1 MGKLVGWSDRHQ
13 YALADASPAPPEFRA
28 NNSNRRRIA
37 IFSTVFLVGCALSVA
52 YAILRPAEYRAAA
65 RVEIV
70 PGSLRSPPE
79 GANPGPRDALAEN
92 GRKSFLTEVQVLIS
106 RPVLDKAVAR
116 LGNSDDIAKDLG
128 PDPVQGLGRM
138 LSTERVEGTQVV
150 RVQAQGINR
159 ELLPRLVNT
168 LTDVYREHLAAAYKR
183 AVGSGN
189 TQLRDE
195 IHLLDQQVAAKRQ
208 EVEAFRARYDIVSAE
223 RDENQLLSTAKGLGE
238 SLNDANSDVAAAE
251 GQLRAVRNAI
261 AAGEVLG
268 GPKNNPT
275 LADIEK
281 RGSQLREQLHELE
294 LRFTP
299 QYLDL
304 DPAAKALRG
313 RLANLEQQMGSERAA
328 GQRAA
333 LAAAQQQLTSARE
346 AAERLQQ
353 QLNGNK
359 QAAQAFA
366 ARLNEYKAMQED
378 LAHLEQL
385 HRGAIERLA
394 QLEASEA
401 ENAPQV
407 QILEAATVPQEPLYP
422 AYLPAGIGAAA
433 SLVLGIF
440 AVRFIEFFARPNPAP
455 EQGFLQ
461 PLWPL
466 PLTRDAMIAQ
476 RPLLTAEPMQLP
488 APDAPLRQ
496 LTDVEIAA
504 LLQAANDE
512 GRLLMVALFTG
523 LTIEEIIGLR
533 WDDLDLDAG
542 TIKVPGKSARLIHL
556 REPLRRLIN
565 ARRAAQQPT
574 PGPASSADEAAD
586 LVMCAAYDAG
596 LSDAH
601 EVTPAILRHTYVAFL
616 LQQGARFADIGRIV
630 GRLPQ
635 EELAAYMRFAPA
647 QARVPLEQVDLIP
660 PALRAMA
667 GPQG

>member
-1 MGKLVGWSDRHQ
+1 MGKLVGWPDRHP
-13 YALADASPAPPEFRA
+13 YALGDASPAPPEFRA
-28 NNSNRRRIA
+28 NSSNRRRIV
-37 IFSTVFLVGCALSVA
+37 IFSAVFLVGCALSLA
-52 YAILRPAEYRAAA
+52 YAIFKPAEYRAAA
-65 RVEIV
+65 RLEIV
-70 PGSLRSPPE
+70 PGSLGSPSE
-79 GANPGPRDALAEN
+79 GANAGPGNALAEN

-106 RPVLDKAVAR
+106 RPVLEKAVAR
-116 LGNSDDIAKDLG
+116 LGESEDVSKDLG
-128 PDPVQGLGRM
+128 PEPVQGLGRM
-138 LSTERVEGTQVV
+138 LSTERVEGTQIV
-150 RVQAQGINR
+150 RVQAQGTNR

-168 LTDVYREHLAAAYKR
+168 LIEVYREHVASAYKKS
-183 AVGSGN
+183 VGSGN

-195 IHLLDQQVAAKRQ
+195 THILDQQVAAKRQ

-251 GQLRAVRNAI
+251 GHLRAARNAI

-268 GPKNNPT
+268 GAKSNPT
-275 LADIEK
+275 LANIEK
-281 RGSQLREQLHELE
+281 RASELREQLHELE
-294 LRFTP
+294 TRFTP

-313 RLANLEQQMGSERAA
+313 RLTNLEQQMGSERAA

-333 LAAAQQQLTSARE
+333 LAEAQQQLTSARE

-385 HRGAIERLA
+385 HRGALERLA
-394 QLEASEA
+394 QLEAGEV
-401 ENAPQV
+401 ENAPRV
-407 QILEAATVPQEPLYP
+407 QILEAATVPQEALYP
-422 AYLPAGIGAAA
+422 PYLLAGIGAAA

-440 AVRFIEFFARPNPAP
+440 AVRFIEFFARPDPAP
-455 EQGFLQ
+455 ERAFLQ
-461 PLWPL
+461 PFWPL
-466 PLTRDAMIAQ
+466 PLTRDALTAQ

-496 LTDVEIAA
+496 LTDAEIAA

-512 GRLLMVALFTG
+512 GRLLMVALFSG
-523 LTIEEIIGLR
+523 LTVDEIIGLD
-533 WDDLDLDAG
+533 WDDVDLDAG
-542 TIKVPGKSARLIHL
+542 TIKVPGRSARLLHL
-556 REPLRRLIN
+556 GEPLRGQMS

-601 EVTPAILRHTYVAFL
+601 EVTPAILRHTYMAFL

-635 EELAAYMRFAPA
+635 EELSAYMRLAPA
-647 QARVPLEQVDLIP
+647 QTRVPLEQVDLIL

-667 GPQG
+667 APQG

>member
-1 MGKLVGWSDRHQ
+1 
-13 YALADASPAPPEFRA
+13 LAS
-28 NNSNRRRIA
+28 
-37 IFSTVFLVGCALSVA
+37 
-52 YAILRPAEYRAAA
+52 
-65 RVEIV
+65 
-70 PGSLRSPPE
+70 
-79 GANPGPRDALAEN
+79 
-92 GRKSFLTEVQVLIS
+92 
-106 RPVLDKAVAR
+106 
-116 LGNSDDIAKDLG
+116 
-128 PDPVQGLGRM
+128 
-138 LSTERVEGTQVV
+138 
-150 RVQAQGINR
+150 
-159 ELLPRLVNT
+159 
-168 LTDVYREHLAAAYKR
+168 AYKTS
-183 AVGSGN
+183 VGSGN

-195 IHLLDQQVAAKRQ
+195 IRLLDQQVAAKRQ

-223 RDENQLLSTAKGLGE
+223 RDENQLLSTVKGLGE
-238 SLNDANSDVAAAE
+238 SLNDANADVAAAE
-251 GQLRAVRNAI
+251 GHLRAVRNAI

-328 GQRAA
+328 GQRTA
-333 LAAAQQQLTSARE
+333 LAEAQQKLTSARE

-394 QLEASEA
+394 QLEAGEA
-401 ENAPQV
+401 ENAPRV
-407 QILEAATVPQEPLYP
+407 EVLEAATVPQEALYP
-422 AYLPAGIGAAA
+422 PYLLAGIGAAA

-440 AVRFIEFFARPNPAP
+440 AVQFIEFFARRDPVP
-455 EQGFLQ
+455 EQPFFH
-461 PLWPL
+461 PFWPQ
-466 PLTRDAMIAQ
+466 PLTRDALTAQ
-476 RPLLTAEPMQLP
+476 RPLLTAEPVRLP

-496 LTDVEIAA
+496 LADIEIAA

-512 GRLLMVALFTG
+512 GRLLTMALLTG
-523 LTIEEIIGLR
+523 LTVEELIGLR
-533 WDDLDLDAG
+533 WDDLDLDPG
-542 TIKVPGKSARLIHL
+542 TIKVPGRSPRILHL
-556 REPLRRLIN
+556 REPLRGLIN
-565 ARRAAQQPT
+565 ARQAAQQPT
-574 PGPASSADEAAD
+574 PTPASSADEAAD
-586 LVMCAAYDAG
+586 LVMGAAFDAG
-596 LSDAH
+596 LADAH
-601 EVTPAILRHTYVAFL
+601 EVTPGILRHTYVAFL

-635 EELAAYMRFAPA
+635 EELSAYMRLAPA
-647 QARVPLEQVDLIP
+647 QARVPLEQVDPIL

-667 GPQG
+667 NQQG

>member
-1 MGKLVGWSDRHQ
+1 
-13 YALADASPAPPEFRA
+13 
-28 NNSNRRRIA
+28 
-37 IFSTVFLVGCALSVA
+37 
-52 YAILRPAEYRAAA
+52 
-65 RVEIV
+65 
-70 PGSLRSPPE
+70 
-79 GANPGPRDALAEN
+79 
-92 GRKSFLTEVQVLIS
+92 
-106 RPVLDKAVAR
+106 
-116 LGNSDDIAKDLG
+116 
-128 PDPVQGLGRM
+128 
-138 LSTERVEGTQVV
+138 
-150 RVQAQGINR
+150 
-159 ELLPRLVNT
+159 
-168 LTDVYREHLAAAYKR
+168 
-183 AVGSGN
+183 
-189 TQLRDE
+189 
-195 IHLLDQQVAAKRQ
+195 
-208 EVEAFRARYDIVSAE
+208 
-223 RDENQLLSTAKGLGE
+223 
-238 SLNDANSDVAAAE
+238 
-251 GQLRAVRNAI
+251 VRNAI

-299 QYLDL
+299 QYMDL

-333 LAAAQQQLTSARE
+333 LAEAQQQLTSARE

-385 HRGAIERLA
+385 RRGAIERLA

-401 ENAPQV
+401 ENAPRV
-407 QILEAATVPQEPLYP
+407 EVLEAATVPQEPLYP
-422 AYLPAGIGAAA
+422 PYLLAGIGAAA

-440 AVRFIEFFARPNPAP
+440 AVRFIEFFARPHPAP
-455 EQGFLQ
+455 EQAFLQ
-461 PLWPL
+461 PFWPL

-476 RPLLTAEPMQLP
+476 RPLLTAEPMQLA

-512 GRLLMVALFTG
+512 GRLLIVALFTG
-523 LTIEEIIGLR
+523 LTVEEMIGLS

-542 TIKVPGKSARLIHL
+542 MIKVPGRSPRILHL
-556 REPLRRLIN
+556 RQPLRALIS

-574 PGPASSADEAAD
+574 PSPASSADEVAD
-586 LVMCAAYDAG
+586 LLMCAAYDAG
-596 LSDAH
+596 LADAH
-601 EVTPAILRHTYVAFL
+601 EATPAILRHTYVAFL

-635 EELAAYMRFAPA
+635 EDLAAYMRFAPA
-647 QARVPLEQVDLIP
+647 QARVPLEQVDLIL

-667 GPQG
+667 GPQS

>member
-1 MGKLVGWSDRHQ
+1 
-13 YALADASPAPPEFRA
+13 
-28 NNSNRRRIA
+28 
-37 IFSTVFLVGCALSVA
+37 
-52 YAILRPAEYRAAA
+52 
-65 RVEIV
+65 
-70 PGSLRSPPE
+70 
-79 GANPGPRDALAEN
+79 
-92 GRKSFLTEVQVLIS
+92 
-106 RPVLDKAVAR
+106 
-116 LGNSDDIAKDLG
+116 
-128 PDPVQGLGRM
+128 M
-138 LSTERVEGTQVV
+138 LSTERVEGTQIV
-150 RVQAQGINR
+150 RVQAQGTDR

-168 LTDVYREHLAAAYKR
+168 LIDVYREHVASTYKKS
-183 AVGSGN
+183 VGSGN

-195 IHLLDQQVAAKRQ
+195 THILDQQVAAKRQ

-251 GQLRAVRNAI
+251 GHLRAARNAI

-268 GPKNNPT
+268 GAKSNPT
-275 LADIEK
+275 LANIEK
-281 RGSQLREQLHELE
+281 RASELREQLHELE
-294 LRFTP
+294 TRFTP

-313 RLANLEQQMGSERAA
+313 RLTNLEQQMGSERAA

-333 LAAAQQQLTSARE
+333 LAEAQQQLTSARE

-385 HRGAIERLA
+385 HRGALERLA
-394 QLEASEA
+394 QLEAGEV
-401 ENAPQV
+401 ENAPRV
-407 QILEAATVPQEPLYP
+407 QILEAATVPQEALYP
-422 AYLPAGIGAAA
+422 PYLLAGIGAAA

-440 AVRFIEFFARPNPAP
+440 AVRFIEFFARPDPAP
-455 EQGFLQ
+455 ERAFLQ
-461 PLWPL
+461 PFWPL
-466 PLTRDAMIAQ
+466 PLTRDALTAQ

-496 LTDVEIAA
+496 LTDAEIAA

-512 GRLLMVALFTG
+512 GRLLMVALFSG
-523 LTIEEIIGLR
+523 LTVDEIIGLD
-533 WDDLDLDAG
+533 WDDVDLDAG
-542 TIKVPGKSARLIHL
+542 TIKVPGRSARLLHL
-556 REPLRRLIN
+556 GEPLRGQMS

-601 EVTPAILRHTYVAFL
+601 EVTPAILRHTYMAFL

-635 EELAAYMRFAPA
+635 EELSAYMRLAPA
-647 QARVPLEQVDLIP
+647 QMRVPLEQVDLIP

-667 GPQG
+667 GPQS

>member
-1 MGKLVGWSDRHQ
+1 LEI
-13 YALADASPAPPEFRA
+13 ASPA
-28 NNSNRRRIA
+28 N
-37 IFSTVFLVGCALSVA
+37 
-52 YAILRPAEYRAAA
+52 
-65 RVEIV
+65 
-70 PGSLRSPPE
+70 
-79 GANPGPRDALAEN
+79 ALAEN
-92 GRKSFLTEVQVLIS
+92 GRKSFLTEVQMLTS
-106 RPVLDKAVAR
+106 RPVLEKTVAR
-116 LGNSDDIAKDLG
+116 LGNPDEVSKDLG
-128 PDPVQGLGRM
+128 IDPVQGLGRM

-150 RVQAQGINR
+150 RVQAQGTDR
-159 ELLPRLVNT
+159 DLLPRLVNT
-168 LTDVYREHLAAAYKR
+168 LTDVYREHLASAYKTS
-183 AVGSGN
+183 VGSGN
-189 TQLRDE
+189 AQLHDE
-195 IHLLDQQVAAKRQ
+195 LRLLEQQVAAKRQ

-251 GQLRAVRNAI
+251 GHLRAVRNAI

-275 LADIEK
+275 LGNIEK
-281 RGSQLREQLHELE
+281 RASELREQLHELE
-294 LRFTP
+294 TRFTP

-304 DPAAKALRG
+304 DPAAKALRA
-313 RLANLEQQMGSERAA
+313 RLTNLEQQMGSERTA

-333 LAAAQQQLTSARE
+333 LAEAQQQLTSARE

-359 QAAQAFA
+359 QAAQTFA

-378 LAHLEQL
+378 LAHIEQL

-401 ENAPQV
+401 ENAPRIEV
-407 QILEAATVPQEPLYP
+407 LEAATLPQEPLYP
-422 AYLPAGIGAAA
+422 PYLLAGIGAAA

-440 AVRFIEFFARPNPAP
+440 AVRFFEFFSRPDPAP
-455 EQGFLQ
+455 EPPFLQ
-461 PLWPL
+461 PFWPR
-466 PLTRDAMIAQ
+466 PLTREALTAQ

-496 LTDVEIAA
+496 LTDTEIAG
-504 LLQAANDE
+504 LLQAANDD
-512 GRLLMVALFTG
+512 GRLLMVVLLTG
-523 LTIEEIIGLR
+523 LTVEEIIGLR
-533 WDDLDLDAG
+533 WDDLDLDAD
-542 TIKVPGKSARLIHL
+542 TLKVPGRSARILDL
-556 REPLRRLIN
+556 REPLRGLIR
-565 ARRAAQQPT
+565 ARQAAQQPT
-574 PGPASSADEAAD
+574 PSPASSADEAAN

-596 LSDAH
+596 LSEAH
-601 EVTPAILRHTYVAFL
+601 EVTPAILRHSYVAFL

-635 EELAAYMRFAPA
+635 EELSAYMRLAPT

>member
-1 MGKLVGWSDRHQ
+1 MGKLVGWSARHQ

-37 IFSTVFLVGCALSVA
+37 VFSTVFLMGCALSAA
-52 YAILRPAEYRAAA
+52 YAIFRPAEYRAAA
-65 RVEIV
+65 RLEIA
-70 PGSLRSPPE
+70 SP
-79 GANPGPRDALAEN
+79 ANALAEN
-92 GRKSFLTEVQVLIS
+92 GRKSFLTEVQVLTS
-106 RPVLDKAVAR
+106 RPVLEKAVAR
-116 LGNSDDIAKDLG
+116 LGNSDEVSKDLG

-150 RVQAQGINR
+150 RVQAQGTDR

-168 LTDVYREHLAAAYKR
+168 LTDVYREHLASAYKTS
-183 AVGSGN
+183 VGSGN

-195 IHLLDQQVAAKRQ
+195 IRLLDQQVAAKRQ

-223 RDENQLLSTAKGLGE
+223 RDENQLLSTVKGLGE
-238 SLNDANSDVAAAE
+238 SLNDANADVAAAE
-251 GQLRAVRNAI
+251 GHLRAVRNAI

-313 RLANLEQQMGSERAA
+313 RLTDLEQQMGSERAA
-328 GQRAA
+328 GQRTA
-333 LAAAQQQLTSARE
+333 LAEAQQKLTSARE

-394 QLEASEA
+394 QLEAGEA
-401 ENAPQV
+401 ENTPRV
-407 QILEAATVPQEPLYP
+407 EVLEAATVPQEALYP
-422 AYLPAGIGAAA
+422 PYLLAGIGAAA

-440 AVRFIEFFARPNPAP
+440 AVQFIEFFARRDPVP
-455 EQGFLQ
+455 EQPFFH
-461 PLWPL
+461 PFWPQ
-466 PLTRDAMIAQ
+466 PLTRDALTAQ
-476 RPLLTAEPMQLP
+476 RPLLTAEPMRLP

-496 LTDVEIAA
+496 LADMEMAA

-512 GRLLMVALFTG
+512 GRLLMMALLTG
-523 LTIEEIIGLR
+523 LTVEELIGLR

-542 TIKVPGKSARLIHL
+542 TIKVPGRSPRILHL
-556 REPLRRLIN
+556 REPLRGLIN
-565 ARRAAQQPT
+565 ARQAAQQPT
-574 PGPASSADEAAD
+574 PTPASSADEAAD
-586 LVMCAAYDAG
+586 FVMCAAYDAG
-596 LSDAH
+596 LADAH

-635 EELAAYMRFAPA
+635 EELSAYMRLAPA

-667 GPQG
+667 DPQG

>member
-1 MGKLVGWSDRHQ
+1 M
-13 YALADASPAPPEFRA
+13 APPEFRA
-28 NNSNRRRIA
+28 NNSNRRRIV
-37 IFSTVFLVGCALSVA
+37 IFSTVFLVGCALSSA
-52 YAILRPAEYRAAA
+52 YAIFRPAEYRAAA
-65 RVEIV
+65 RLEIV
-70 PGSLRSPPE
+70 PASLRSPSE
-79 GANPGPRDALAEN
+79 GAHAGPSNAFAEN
-92 GRKSFLTEVQVLIS
+92 DRKSFLTEVQVLVS
-106 RPVLDKAVAR
+106 RPLLEKVVAR
-116 LGNSDDIAKDLG
+116 LGNSDDVSKDLG
-128 PDPVQGLGRM
+128 TDPVQGLGRM
-138 LSTERVEGTQVV
+138 LNTERVEGTQVV
-150 RVQAQGINR
+150 RVQAQGTDR

-168 LTDVYREHLAAAYKR
+168 LTDVYREHLASAYKQS
-183 AVGSGN
+183 VGSGN

-195 IHLLDQQVAAKRQ
+195 IHVLDQQVAAKRQ

-223 RDENQLLSTAKGLGE
+223 RDENQLLSTVKGLGE

-251 GQLRAVRNAI
+251 GHLRAVRNAI

-268 GPKNNPT
+268 GAKSNPT

-333 LAAAQQQLTSARE
+333 LAEAQQQLTGARE

-359 QAAQAFA
+359 QAAQAFST
-366 ARLNEYKAMQED
+366 RLNEYKAMQED
-378 LAHLEQL
+378 LAHLEEL

-394 QLEASEA
+394 QLEAGEA
-401 ENAPQV
+401 ENAPRMEL
-407 QILEAATVPQEPLYP
+407 LESATVPQEPLYP
-422 AYLPAGIGAAA
+422 PYLPAGIGAAA

-440 AVRFIEFFARPNPAP
+440 AVRFIEFFARPDPAA
-455 EQGFLQ
+455 ERAFLQ
-461 PLWPL
+461 PFWPR
-466 PLTRDAMIAQ
+466 PPAREMLTAQ
-476 RPLLTAEPMQLP
+476 RPLLTAEPMQLA

-496 LTDVEIAA
+496 LTDMEVAA

-512 GRLLMVALFTG
+512 GRPLIAALFTG
-523 LTIEEIIGLR
+523 LTVEEIIGLR

-542 TIKVPGKSARLIHL
+542 KINVLGRSARILPL
-556 REPLRRLIN
+556 REPLRGLIG
-565 ARRAAQQPT
+565 ARRAAQQPAAIL
-574 PGPASSADEAAD
+574 ASSTDEVAH
-586 LVMCAAYDAG
+586 LVMCAACDAG
-596 LSDAH
+596 LADAH

-635 EELAAYMRFAPA
+635 EELTAYMRLASA
-647 QARVPLEQVDLIP
+647 RARVPLDQVDPIP

-667 GPQG
+667 VPEG

>member
-1 MGKLVGWSDRHQ
+1 MGKLVGWPDRHP
-13 YALADASPAPPEFRA
+13 YALGDVSPAPPKFRA
-28 NNSNRRRIA
+28 NNSNRRRIV
-37 IFSTVFLVGCALSVA
+37 IFSAVFLVGCALSLA
-52 YAILRPAEYRAAA
+52 YAIFRPAEYRAAA
-65 RVEIV
+65 RLEIV
-70 PGSLRSPPE
+70 PGSLGSPSE
-79 GANPGPRDALAEN
+79 GASAGPRTALAEN

-106 RPVLDKAVAR
+106 RPVLEKAAAR
-116 LGNSDDIAKDLG
+116 LGDSEDVSKDLG

-138 LSTERVEGTQVV
+138 LSTERVEGTQIV
-150 RVQAQGINR
+150 RVQAQGTDR

-168 LTDVYREHLAAAYKR
+168 LIDVYREHVASTYKKS
-183 AVGSGN
+183 VGSGN

-195 IHLLDQQVAAKRQ
+195 THILDRQVAAKRQ
-208 EVEAFRARYDIVSAE
+208 DVEAFRARYDIVSAE
-223 RDENQLLSTAKGLGE
+223 RDENQLLSTVKGLGE

-251 GQLRAVRNAI
+251 GHLRAVRNAI

-275 LADIEK
+275 LANIEK
-281 RGSQLREQLHELE
+281 RASELREQLHELE
-294 LRFTP
+294 TRFTP

-313 RLANLEQQMGSERAA
+313 RLTNLEQQMGSERAA

-333 LAAAQQQLTSARE
+333 LAEAQQQLTSARE

-385 HRGAIERLA
+385 HRGALERLA
-394 QLEASEA
+394 QLEAGEA
-401 ENAPQV
+401 ENAPRV
-407 QILEAATVPQEPLYP
+407 QILEAATVPQEALYP
-422 AYLPAGIGAAA
+422 PYLLAGIGAAA

-440 AVRFIEFFARPNPAP
+440 AVRFIEFFARPDPAP
-455 EQGFLQ
+455 ERAFLQ
-461 PLWPL
+461 PFWPL
-466 PLTRDAMIAQ
+466 PLTRDALTAQ
-476 RPLLTAEPMQLP
+476 RPLLTAEPLQLP

-512 GRLLMVALFTG
+512 GRLLMVALFSG
-523 LTIEEIIGLR
+523 LTVEEIIGLG
-533 WDDLDLDAG
+533 WDDVDLDAG
-542 TIKVPGKSARLIHL
+542 TIKVPGRSARFLHL
-556 REPLRRLIN
+556 REPLRGQIS

-574 PGPASSADEAAD
+574 PSPASSVDEAAD

-596 LSDAH
+596 LPDAH
-601 EVTPAILRHTYVAFL
+601 EVTPAILRHTYVTFL
-616 LQQGARFADIGRIV
+616 LQQGARFGDIGRIV

-635 EELAAYMRFAPA
+635 EELAAYMRLAPA
-647 QARVPLEQVDLIP
+647 QMRVPLEQVDLIP

-667 GPQG
+667 VPQG

>member
-1 MGKLVGWSDRHQ
+1 MGKLVGWSDRYQ
-13 YALADASPAPPEFRA
+13 YRLGDASLQPPEFRA

-37 IFSTVFLVGCALSVA
+37 VFSTVFLMGCALSAA
-52 YAILRPAEYRAAA
+52 YAIFRPAEYRAAA
-65 RVEIV
+65 RLEIA
-70 PGSLRSPPE
+70 SP
-79 GANPGPRDALAEN
+79 AKALAEN
-92 GRKSFLTEVQVLIS
+92 GRKSFLTEVQVLTS
-106 RPVLDKAVAR
+106 RPVLDQTMAR
-116 LGNSDDIAKDLG
+116 LGNSDEVSKDLG

-150 RVQAQGINR
+150 RVQAQGTDR

-168 LTDVYREHLAAAYKR
+168 LTDVYREHLASAYKTS
-183 AVGSGN
+183 VGSGN

-195 IHLLDQQVAAKRQ
+195 VRLLDQQVAAKRQ

-223 RDENQLLSTAKGLGE
+223 RDENQLLSTVKGLGE
-238 SLNDANSDVAAAE
+238 SLNDANADVAAAE
-251 GQLRAVRNAI
+251 GHLRAVRNAI

-328 GQRAA
+328 GQRTA
-333 LAAAQQQLTSARE
+333 LAEAQQKLTSARE

-394 QLEASEA
+394 QLEAGEA
-401 ENAPQV
+401 ENAPRV
-407 QILEAATVPQEPLYP
+407 EVLEAATVPQEALYP
-422 AYLPAGIGAAA
+422 PYLLAGIGAAA

-440 AVRFIEFFARPNPAP
+440 AVQFIEFFARRDPVP
-455 EQGFLQ
+455 EQPFFH
-461 PLWPL
+461 PFWPQ
-466 PLTRDAMIAQ
+466 PLTRDALTAQ
-476 RPLLTAEPMQLP
+476 RPLLTAEPMRLP

-496 LTDVEIAA
+496 LTDAEVAA
-504 LLQAANDE
+504 LLQAANDD
-512 GRLLMVALFTG
+512 GRLLMVALFAG
-523 LTIEEIIGLR
+523 LTVEELIGLR

-542 TIKVPGKSARLIHL
+542 TIKVPGRSPRILHL
-556 REPLRRLIN
+556 REPLRGLIN
-565 ARRAAQQPT
+565 ARQAAQQPT
-574 PGPASSADEAAD
+574 PTPASSADEAAD
-586 LVMCAAYDAG
+586 LVMCAAHDAG
-596 LSDAH
+596 LADAH

-635 EELAAYMRFAPA
+635 EELSAYMRLAPA

-667 GPQG
+667 DPQS

>member
-1 MGKLVGWSDRHQ
+1 MAKLVGWSDRHQ
-13 YALADASPAPPEFRA
+13 YTLGDASPAPPDFRA

-37 IFSTVFLVGCALSVA
+37 VFSTVFLVGCALSLA
-52 YAILRPAEYRAAA
+52 YTIFRPAEYRAAA
-65 RVEIV
+65 RLEIV
-70 PGSLRSPPE
+70 AGST
-79 GANPGPRDALAEN
+79 NALAEN
-92 GRKSFLTEVQVLIS
+92 GRNPFLTVVQVLIS
-106 RPVLDKAVAR
+106 RPVLEKAVAR
-116 LGNSDDIAKDLG
+116 LGNSDDVSKELG

-150 RVQAQGINR
+150 RVQAQGTNR

-168 LTDVYREHLAAAYKR
+168 LTDVYREHLAAAYKTS
-183 AVGSGN
+183 VGSGN

-195 IHLLDQQVAAKRQ
+195 VHVLDQQVAAKRQ

-223 RDENQLLSTAKGLGE
+223 RDENQLLSTVKGLGE
-238 SLNDANSDVAAAE
+238 SLNDTNADVAAAE
-251 GQLRAVRNAI
+251 GHLRGVRNAI

-304 DPAAKALRG
+304 DPAAKAMRG

-333 LAAAQQQLTSARE
+333 LVEAQQQLTSARE

-366 ARLNEYKAMQED
+366 TRLNEYKAMQED
-378 LAHLEQL
+378 LGHLEQL

-394 QLEASEA
+394 QLEAGEA
-401 ENAPQV
+401 ENAPRV
-407 QILEAATVPQEPLYP
+407 EVLEAATVPQEPIYP
-422 AYLPAGIGAAA
+422 PYLLAGIGAAA

-440 AVRFIEFFARPNPAP
+440 AVRFVEFFARPDPAP
-455 EQGFLQ
+455 EPPFLQ
-461 PLWPL
+461 PFWPQ
-466 PLTRDAMIAQ
+466 PLTRDALTAR

-496 LTDVEIAA
+496 LTDVEVAA
-504 LLQAANDE
+504 LLQSANDD
-512 GRLLMVALFTG
+512 GRLLIVALFTG
-523 LTIEEIIGLR
+523 LTVEEIISLR
-533 WDDLDLDAG
+533 WDDLDLDAD
-542 TIKVPGKSARLIHL
+542 TLRVPGRSPRTLHL
-556 REPLRRLIN
+556 RDPLRGLIS
-565 ARRAAQQPT
+565 ARRAAQQPA
-574 PGPASSADEAAD
+574 PSPASSADEAAD

-635 EELAAYMRFAPA
+635 EELAAYTRLAPA
-647 QARVPLEQVDLIP
+647 QIRVPLEHVDLIP
-660 PALRAMA
+660 PALRAMV

>member
-13 YALADASPAPPEFRA
+13 YALGDASPAPPEFRA

-37 IFSTVFLVGCALSVA
+37 VFSTVFLLGCALSAA
-52 YAILRPAEYRAAA
+52 YAIFRPAEYRAVA
-65 RVEIV
+65 RLEIA
-70 PGSLRSPPE
+70 SPP
-79 GANPGPRDALAEN
+79 NALAEN
-92 GRKSFLTEVQVLIS
+92 GRKSFLTELQVLTS
-106 RPVLDKAVAR
+106 RPVLEKAVAR
-116 LGNSDDIAKDLG
+116 LGNSDDVSKDLG
-128 PDPVQGLGRM
+128 PDPVQGLGQM

-150 RVQAQGINR
+150 RVQAQGTER

-168 LTDVYREHLAAAYKR
+168 LTDVYREHLASAYKTS
-183 AVGSGN
+183 VGSGN
-189 TQLRDE
+189 AQLRDE
-195 IHLLDQQVAAKRQ
+195 VRLLDQQVAAKRQ
-208 EVEAFRARYDIVSAE
+208 EVQAFRARYDIVSAE
-223 RDENQLLSTAKGLGE
+223 RDENQLLSTVKGLGE
-238 SLNDANSDVAAAE
+238 SLNDANADVAAAE
-251 GQLRAVRNAI
+251 GHLRAVRNAI

-333 LAAAQQQLTSARE
+333 LADAQQKLTSARE

-366 ARLNEYKAMQED
+366 ARLNEYKAMSED

-394 QLEASEA
+394 QLEAGET
-401 ENAPQV
+401 ENAPRV
-407 QILEAATVPQEPLYP
+407 EVLEAATVPQGALYP
-422 AYLPAGIGAAA
+422 PYLLAGIGAAA

-440 AVRFIEFFARPNPAP
+440 AVRFVEFFARRDPAP
-455 EQGFLQ
+455 EQPFFH
-461 PLWPL
+461 PYWPQ
-466 PLTRDAMIAQ
+466 PLTRDALTAQ
-476 RPLLTAEPMQLP
+476 RPLLTAESMQLP
-488 APDAPLRQ
+488 APEAQLRQ
-496 LTDVEIAA
+496 LTDTEVAA

-512 GRLLMVALFTG
+512 GRLLIMALFTG
-523 LTIEEIIGLR
+523 LTVEEIIGLR

-542 TIKVPGKSARLIHL
+542 TIKVPGRSPRILHL
-556 REPLRRLIN
+556 REPLRGLTS
-565 ARRAAQQPT
+565 ARQAAQQPT
-574 PGPASSADEAAD
+574 PTPASSADEAAD

-601 EVTPAILRHTYVAFL
+601 EVTPAVLRHTYVAFL

-630 GRLPQ
+630 GRLPP
-635 EELAAYMRFAPA
+635 EELAAYMRLAPT
-647 QARVPLEQVDLIP
+647 QARVPLERVDLIP
-660 PALRAMA
+660 PALHAMA

>member
-1 MGKLVGWSDRHQ
+1 MGKLVGWSGRNQ

-37 IFSTVFLVGCALSVA
+37 VFSIVFLVGCVLSAA

-65 RVEIV
+65 RLEIA
-70 PGSLRSPPE
+70 SP
-79 GANPGPRDALAEN
+79 ANALAEN

-106 RPVLDKAVAR
+106 RPVLEKAVAR
-116 LGNSDDIAKDLG
+116 LGNSGDVSKDLG
-128 PDPVQGLGRM
+128 ADPVQGLARM
-138 LSTERVEGTQVV
+138 LSAESVEGTQVV
-150 RVQAQGINR
+150 RVQAQGTNR
-159 ELLPRLVNT
+159 ELLPRLINT
-168 LTDVYREHLAAAYKR
+168 LTDVYREHVAAAYKTS
-183 AVGSGN
+183 VGSGN

-195 IHLLDQQVAAKRQ
+195 IHVLDQQVAAKRQ
-208 EVEAFRARYDIVSAE
+208 EVEAFRARYNIVSAE
-223 RDENQLLSTAKGLGE
+223 RDENQLLSTVKGLGE
-238 SLNDANSDVAAAE
+238 SLNDANADVAAAE
-251 GQLRAVRNAI
+251 GHLRAVRNAV
-261 AAGEVLG
+261 ATGEVLG
-268 GPKNNPT
+268 GAKNNPT

-299 QYLDL
+299 QYLEL

-333 LAAAQQQLTSARE
+333 LAEAQQQLTGARE

-366 ARLNEYKAMQED
+366 TRLNEYKAMQED
-378 LAHLEQL
+378 LGHLEQL

-407 QILEAATVPQEPLYP
+407 EILEAATVPQEPVYP
-422 AYLPAGIGAAA
+422 PYLLAGIGAAA
-433 SLVLGIF
+433 SLILGIF
-440 AVRFIEFFARPNPAP
+440 AVRFIEFFARPEPAP
-455 EQGFLQ
+455 EPAFLR
-461 PLWPL
+461 PFWPRPL
-466 PLTRDAMIAQ
+466 PREGVTAQ

-496 LTDVEIAA
+496 LTEVEIAA

-523 LTIEEIIGLR
+523 LTVEEIVGLR

-542 TIKVPGKSARLIHL
+542 TMKAPGRAARILHL
-556 REPLRRLIN
+556 REPLRDLISARL
-565 ARRAAQQPT
+565 AAEQAT
-574 PGPASSADEAAD
+574 PSPASSADEAAD

-596 LSDAH
+596 LADAN

-635 EELAAYMRFAPA
+635 KELAAYMRLAPA
-647 QARVPLEQVDLIP
+647 QLRVPLE
-660 PALRAMA
+660 
-667 GPQG
+667 

>member
-1 MGKLVGWSDRHQ
+1 MGKLVGWSARHQ
-13 YALADASPAPPEFRA
+13 YALGDASPATPEFRA

-37 IFSTVFLVGCALSVA
+37 VFSTVFLMGCALSAA
-52 YAILRPAEYRAAA
+52 YAIFRPAEYRAAA
-65 RVEIV
+65 RLEIA
-70 PGSLRSPPE
+70 SP
-79 GANPGPRDALAEN
+79 ANALAEN
-92 GRKSFLTEVQVLIS
+92 GRKSFLTEVQVLTS
-106 RPVLDKAVAR
+106 RPVLEKAVAR
-116 LGNSDDIAKDLG
+116 LGNSDEVSKDLG

-150 RVQAQGINR
+150 RVQAQGTDR

-168 LTDVYREHLAAAYKR
+168 LTDVYREHLASAYKTS
-183 AVGSGN
+183 VGSGN

-195 IHLLDQQVAAKRQ
+195 IRLLDQQVAAKRQ

-223 RDENQLLSTAKGLGE
+223 RDENQLLSTVKGLGE
-238 SLNDANSDVAAAE
+238 SLNDANADVAAAE
-251 GQLRAVRNAI
+251 GHLRAVRNAI

-328 GQRAA
+328 GQRTA
-333 LAAAQQQLTSARE
+333 LAEAQQKLTSARE

-394 QLEASEA
+394 QLEAGEA
-401 ENAPQV
+401 ENAPRV
-407 QILEAATVPQEPLYP
+407 EVLEAATVPQEALYP
-422 AYLPAGIGAAA
+422 PYLLAGIGAAA

-440 AVRFIEFFARPNPAP
+440 AVQFIEFFARRDPVP
-455 EQGFLQ
+455 EQPFFH
-461 PLWPL
+461 PFWPQ
-466 PLTRDAMIAQ
+466 PLTRDALTAQ
-476 RPLLTAEPMQLP
+476 RPLLTAEPMRLP

-496 LTDVEIAA
+496 LADMEIAA

-512 GRLLMVALFTG
+512 GRLLMMALLTG
-523 LTIEEIIGLR
+523 LTVEELIGLR

-542 TIKVPGKSARLIHL
+542 TIKVPGRSPRILHL
-556 REPLRRLIN
+556 REPLRGLIN
-565 ARRAAQQPT
+565 ARQAAQQPT
-574 PGPASSADEAAD
+574 PTPASSADEAAD
-586 LVMCAAYDAG
+586 FVMCAAYDAG
-596 LSDAH
+596 LADAH

-616 LQQGARFADIGRIV
+616 LQQGARFARNGRPAKLISGAVSLAV
-630 GRLPQ
+630 GRL
-635 EELAAYMRFAPA
+635 LKF
-647 QARVPLEQVDLIP
+647 
-660 PALRAMA
+660 
-667 GPQG
+667 

>member
-1 MGKLVGWSDRHQ
+1 MGKLVGWPDRHP
-13 YALADASPAPPEFRA
+13 YALGDASPTPPEFRA
-28 NNSNRRRIA
+28 NNSNRRRIV
-37 IFSTVFLVGCALSVA
+37 IFSAVFLVGCALSLA
-52 YAILRPAEYRAAA
+52 YAMFKPAEYRAAA
-65 RVEIV
+65 RLEIV
-70 PGSLRSPPE
+70 PGSLGSPSE
-79 GANPGPRDALAEN
+79 GGNAGPRTPLAEN
-92 GRKSFLTEVQVLIS
+92 GLKSFLTEVQVLIS

-116 LGNSDDIAKDLG
+116 LGDSEDVSKDLG
-128 PDPVQGLGRM
+128 RDPVQGLGRM
-138 LSTERVEGTQVV
+138 LSTERVEGTQIV
-150 RVQAQGINR
+150 RVQAQGTDR

-168 LTDVYREHLAAAYKR
+168 LIDVYREHVASTYKKS
-183 AVGSGN
+183 VGSGN

-195 IHLLDQQVAAKRQ
+195 THILDRQVAAKRQ

-223 RDENQLLSTAKGLGE
+223 RDENQLLSTVKGLGE

-251 GQLRAVRNAI
+251 GHLRAVRNAI

-275 LADIEK
+275 LANIEK
-281 RGSQLREQLHELE
+281 RASELREQLHELDT
-294 LRFTP
+294 RFTP

-304 DPAAKALRG
+304 DPAAKAMRG

-328 GQRAA
+328 GQRAG
-333 LAAAQQQLTSARE
+333 LAEAQQQLTSARE

-366 ARLNEYKAMQED
+366 TRLNEYKAIQED

-385 HRGAIERLA
+385 HRGALERLA
-394 QLEASEA
+394 QLEAGEA
-401 ENAPQV
+401 ENAPRV
-407 QILEAATVPQEPLYP
+407 QILEAATVPQEAVYP
-422 AYLPAGIGAAA
+422 PYLLAGIGAAA

-440 AVRFIEFFARPNPAP
+440 AVRFIEFFARPDPAP
-455 EQGFLQ
+455 ERAFLQ
-461 PLWPL
+461 PFWPL
-466 PLTRDAMIAQ
+466 PLTRDALIAQ

-488 APDAPLRQ
+488 APDTALRQ

-504 LLQAANDE
+504 LLQVANDE
-512 GRLLMVALFTG
+512 GRLLMVALFSG
-523 LTIEEIIGLR
+523 LTVEEIIGLG
-533 WDDLDLDAG
+533 WDDVDLDAG
-542 TIKVPGKSARLIHL
+542 TIKVPGRSARLLHL
-556 REPLRRLIN
+556 REPLRGQIS
-565 ARRAAQQPT
+565 ARQAAQQPT
-574 PGPASSADEAAD
+574 PSPASSVDEAAD

-601 EVTPAILRHTYVAFL
+601 EVTPAILRHTYVTFL

-635 EELAAYMRFAPA
+635 EELAAYMRLAPA
-647 QARVPLEQVDLIP
+647 RARVALEQVDLIP

-667 GPQG
+667 VP

>member
-1 MGKLVGWSDRHQ
+1 MGKLVGWSARHQ

-37 IFSTVFLVGCALSVA
+37 VFSTVFLVGCALSAA
-52 YAILRPAEYRAAA
+52 YAIFRPAEYRAVA
-65 RVEIV
+65 RLEIA
-70 PGSLRSPPE
+70 SP
-79 GANPGPRDALAEN
+79 ANALAEN
-92 GRKSFLTEVQVLIS
+92 RRKSFLTEVQVLTS
-106 RPVLDKAVAR
+106 RPVLDQTMAR
-116 LGNSDDIAKDLG
+116 LGNSDEVSKDLG

-150 RVQAQGINR
+150 RVQAQGTDR

-168 LTDVYREHLAAAYKR
+168 LTDVYREHLASAYKTS
-183 AVGSGN
+183 VGSGN

-195 IHLLDQQVAAKRQ
+195 IRLLDQQVAAKRQ

-223 RDENQLLSTAKGLGE
+223 RDENQLLSTVKGLGE
-238 SLNDANSDVAAAE
+238 SLNDANADVAAAE
-251 GQLRAVRNAI
+251 GHLRAVRNAI

-328 GQRAA
+328 GQRTA
-333 LAAAQQQLTSARE
+333 LAEAQQKLTSARE

-394 QLEASEA
+394 QLEAGEA
-401 ENAPQV
+401 ENTPRV
-407 QILEAATVPQEPLYP
+407 EVLEAATVPQEALYP
-422 AYLPAGIGAAA
+422 PYLLAGIGAAA

-440 AVRFIEFFARPNPAP
+440 AVQFIEFFARRDPVP
-455 EQGFLQ
+455 EQPFFH
-461 PLWPL
+461 PFWPQ
-466 PLTRDAMIAQ
+466 PLTRDALTAQ
-476 RPLLTAEPMQLP
+476 RPLLTAEPMRLP

-496 LTDVEIAA
+496 LADIEIAA

-512 GRLLMVALFTG
+512 GRLLMMALLTG
-523 LTIEEIIGLR
+523 LTVEELIGLR

-542 TIKVPGKSARLIHL
+542 TIKVPGRSPRILHL
-556 REPLRRLIN
+556 REPLRGLIN
-565 ARRAAQQPT
+565 ARQAAQQPT
-574 PGPASSADEAAD
+574 PTPASSADEAAD
-586 LVMCAAYDAG
+586 FVMCAAYDAG
-596 LSDAH
+596 LADAH

-635 EELAAYMRFAPA
+635 EELSAYMRLAPA

-667 GPQG
+667 GAQG

>member
-1 MGKLVGWSDRHQ
+1 MFK
-13 YALADASPAPPEFRA
+13 
-28 NNSNRRRIA
+28 
-37 IFSTVFLVGCALSVA
+37 
-52 YAILRPAEYRAAA
+52 PAEYRAAA
-65 RVEIV
+65 RLEIV
-70 PGSLRSPPE
+70 PGSLGSPSE
-79 GANPGPRDALAEN
+79 GANAGPRTALAEN

-106 RPVLDKAVAR
+106 RPVLEKAVAR
-116 LGNSDDIAKDLG
+116 LGDSEDVSKDLG
-128 PDPVQGLGRM
+128 PDPVLGLGRM
-138 LSTERVEGTQVV
+138 LSTERVEGTQIV
-150 RVQAQGINR
+150 RVQAQGTDR

-168 LTDVYREHLAAAYKR
+168 LIDVYREHVASTYKKS
-183 AVGSGN
+183 VGSGN

-195 IHLLDQQVAAKRQ
+195 THILDRQVAAKRQ

-223 RDENQLLSTAKGLGE
+223 RDENQLLSAVKGLGA

-251 GQLRAVRNAI
+251 GHLRAVRNAI

-268 GPKNNPT
+268 GAKNNPT

-304 DPAAKALRG
+304 DPAAKAMRG

-333 LAAAQQQLTSARE
+333 LAEAQQQLTSARE

-385 HRGAIERLA
+385 HRGALERLA
-394 QLEASEA
+394 QLEAGEA
-401 ENAPQV
+401 ENAPRV
-407 QILEAATVPQEPLYP
+407 QILEAATVPQEALYP
-422 AYLPAGIGAAA
+422 PYLLAGIGAAA

-440 AVRFIEFFARPNPAP
+440 AVRFIEFFARPDPVP
-455 EQGFLQ
+455 ERAFLQ
-461 PLWPL
+461 PFWPL
-466 PLTRDAMIAQ
+466 PLTRDALIAQ

-496 LTDVEIAA
+496 LTDMEIAA

-512 GRLLMVALFTG
+512 GRLLMVALFSG
-523 LTIEEIIGLR
+523 LTVEEIIGLG
-533 WDDLDLDAG
+533 WDDVELDAG
-542 TIKVPGKSARLIHL
+542 TIKVPGRSARLLHL
-556 REPLRRLIN
+556 REPLRGQIS

-574 PGPASSADEAAD
+574 PSPASSVDEAAD

-596 LSDAH
+596 LPDAH

-635 EELAAYMRFAPA
+635 EELAAYMRLAPTR
-647 QARVPLEQVDLIP
+647 ARMPLEQVDLIL

-667 GPQG
+667 APQG

>member
-1 MGKLVGWSDRHQ
+1 M
-13 YALADASPAPPEFRA
+13 
-28 NNSNRRRIA
+28 
-37 IFSTVFLVGCALSVA
+37 
-52 YAILRPAEYRAAA
+52 
-65 RVEIV
+65 
-70 PGSLRSPPE
+70 
-79 GANPGPRDALAEN
+79 
-92 GRKSFLTEVQVLIS
+92 LTS
-106 RPVLDKAVAR
+106 RPVLEKAIAR
-116 LGNSDDIAKDLG
+116 LGNSDEVSKDLG
-128 PDPVQGLGRM
+128 TDSVQGLGRM
-138 LSTERVEGTQVV
+138 LSTESVEGTQIV
-150 RVQAQGINR
+150 RVQAQGSSR

-168 LTDVYREHLAAAYKR
+168 LIEVYREHVAAAYKISVR
-183 AVGSGN
+183 SGN

-195 IHLLDQQVAAKRQ
+195 ARLLDQQVAAKRQ
-208 EVEAFRARYDIVSAE
+208 DVEVFRARYGIVSAE
-223 RDENQLLSTAKGLGE
+223 RDENQLLSTVKGLGK
-238 SLNDANSDVAAAE
+238 SLNDANADVAAAE
-251 GQLRAVRNAI
+251 GHLRAVRNAI

-333 LAAAQQQLTSARE
+333 LAEAQQRLTSARE

-353 QLNGNK
+353 QLNSNK

-366 ARLNEYKAMQED
+366 TRLNEYKAMQED

-385 HRGAIERLA
+385 HRGALERLA

-401 ENAPQV
+401 ENAPRV
-407 QILEAATVPQEPLYP
+407 EILEAATMPQEPIYP
-422 AYLPAGIGAAA
+422 PYLLAGIGASA
-433 SLVLGIF
+433 SLILGIF
-440 AVRFIEFFARPNPAP
+440 AVRLIEFLVRPNPAP
-455 EQGFLQ
+455 ERAFWQ
-461 PLWPL
+461 PFWPQ
-466 PLTRDAMIAQ
+466 PLTRDALTAQ
-476 RPLLTAEPMQLP
+476 RPLLTAEPMQLS

-496 LTDVEIAA
+496 LTDTEIAA

-512 GRLLMVALFTG
+512 GRLLIVALFTG
-523 LTIEEIIGLR
+523 LTVEEIIGLR

-542 TIKVPGKSARLIHL
+542 TIKVPGRSPRLLHL
-556 REPLRRLIN
+556 TEPLRGLIS
-565 ARRAAQQPT
+565 ARRAGQQPA
-574 PGPASSADEAAD
+574 PRPASSADEAAD

-616 LQQGARFADIGRIV
+616 LQQGARFADIGRII

-635 EELAAYMRFAPA
+635 EELAAYMRLAPA
-647 QARVPLEQVDLIP
+647 QMRVPLEQVDLILARFACNGGCRKP
-660 PALRAMA
+660 NFGRLPVSRRAA
-667 GPQG
+667 TKKELTWYVPRRPGSGSRYGGGRICGC

>member
-1 MGKLVGWSDRHQ
+1 M
-13 YALADASPAPPEFRA
+13 
-28 NNSNRRRIA
+28 
-37 IFSTVFLVGCALSVA
+37 
-52 YAILRPAEYRAAA
+52 
-65 RVEIV
+65 
-70 PGSLRSPPE
+70 
-79 GANPGPRDALAEN
+79 
-92 GRKSFLTEVQVLIS
+92 LTS
-106 RPVLDKAVAR
+106 RPVLDQTMAR
-116 LGNSDDIAKDLG
+116 LGNSDEVSKDLG

-150 RVQAQGINR
+150 RVQAQGTDR
-159 ELLPRLVNT
+159 ELLPRLVNL
-168 LTDVYREHLAAAYKR
+168 LTDVYREHLASAYKTS
-183 AVGSGN
+183 VGSGN

-195 IHLLDQQVAAKRQ
+195 IRLLDQQVAAKRQ

-223 RDENQLLSTAKGLGE
+223 RDENQLLSTVKGLGE
-238 SLNDANSDVAAAE
+238 SLNDANADVAAAE
-251 GQLRAVRNAI
+251 GHLRAVRNAI

-328 GQRAA
+328 GQRTA
-333 LAAAQQQLTSARE
+333 LAEAQQKLTSARE

-366 ARLNEYKAMQED
+366 ARLNEYKARQED

-394 QLEASEA
+394 QLEAGEA
-401 ENAPQV
+401 ENAPRV
-407 QILEAATVPQEPLYP
+407 EVLEAATVPQEALYP
-422 AYLPAGIGAAA
+422 PYLLAGIGAAA

-440 AVRFIEFFARPNPAP
+440 AVQFIEFFARRDPVP
-455 EQGFLQ
+455 EQPFFH
-461 PLWPL
+461 PFWPQ
-466 PLTRDAMIAQ
+466 PLTRDALTAQ
-476 RPLLTAEPMQLP
+476 RPLLTAEPMRLP

-496 LTDVEIAA
+496 LADIEIAA

-512 GRLLMVALFTG
+512 GRLLMMALLTG
-523 LTIEEIIGLR
+523 LTVEELIGLR

-542 TIKVPGKSARLIHL
+542 TIKVPGRSPRILHL
-556 REPLRRLIN
+556 REPLRGLIN
-565 ARRAAQQPT
+565 ARQAAQQPT
-574 PGPASSADEAAD
+574 PTPASSADEAAD
-586 LVMCAAYDAG
+586 FVMCAAYDAG
-596 LSDAH
+596 LADAH

-635 EELAAYMRFAPA
+635 EELSAYMRLAPA

-667 GPQG
+667 DPQS

>member
-1 MGKLVGWSDRHQ
+1 MGKLVGWSARHQ

-37 IFSTVFLVGCALSVA
+37 VFSTVFLMGCALSAA
-52 YAILRPAEYRAAA
+52 YAIFRPAEYRAAA
-65 RVEIV
+65 RLEIA
-70 PGSLRSPPE
+70 SP
-79 GANPGPRDALAEN
+79 ANALAEN
-92 GRKSFLTEVQVLIS
+92 GRKSFLTEVQVLTS
-106 RPVLDKAVAR
+106 RPVLDQTMAR
-116 LGNSDDIAKDLG
+116 LGNSDEVSKDLG

-150 RVQAQGINR
+150 RVQAQGTDR

-168 LTDVYREHLAAAYKR
+168 LTDVYREHLASAYKTS
-183 AVGSGN
+183 VGSGN

-195 IHLLDQQVAAKRQ
+195 IRLLDQQVAAKRQ

-223 RDENQLLSTAKGLGE
+223 RDENQLLSTVKGLGE
-238 SLNDANSDVAAAE
+238 SLNDANADVAAAE
-251 GQLRAVRNAI
+251 GHLRAVRNAI

-328 GQRAA
+328 GQRTA
-333 LAAAQQQLTSARE
+333 LAEAQQKLTSARE

-394 QLEASEA
+394 QLEAGEA
-401 ENAPQV
+401 ENAPRV
-407 QILEAATVPQEPLYP
+407 EVLEAATVPQEALYP
-422 AYLPAGIGAAA
+422 PYLLAGIGAAA

-440 AVRFIEFFARPNPAP
+440 AVQFIEFFARRDPVP
-455 EQGFLQ
+455 EQPFFH
-461 PLWPL
+461 PFWPQ
-466 PLTRDAMIAQ
+466 PLTRDALTAQ
-476 RPLLTAEPMQLP
+476 RPLLTAEPMRLP

-496 LTDVEIAA
+496 LADIEIAA

-512 GRLLMVALFTG
+512 GRLLMMALLTG
-523 LTIEEIIGLR
+523 LTVEELIGLR
-533 WDDLDLDAG
+533 WYDLDLDAG
-542 TIKVPGKSARLIHL
+542 TLKVPGRSPRILHL
-556 REPLRRLIN
+556 REPLRGLID

-574 PGPASSADEAAD
+574 PTPASSADEAAD

-596 LSDAH
+596 LADAH

-635 EELAAYMRFAPA
+635 EELSAYMRLAPA

-667 GPQG
+667 DPRS

>member
-1 MGKLVGWSDRHQ
+1 
-13 YALADASPAPPEFRA
+13 
-28 NNSNRRRIA
+28 
-37 IFSTVFLVGCALSVA
+37 
-52 YAILRPAEYRAAA
+52 
-65 RVEIV
+65 
-70 PGSLRSPPE
+70 
-79 GANPGPRDALAEN
+79 
-92 GRKSFLTEVQVLIS
+92 
-106 RPVLDKAVAR
+106 
-116 LGNSDDIAKDLG
+116 
-128 PDPVQGLGRM
+128 
-138 LSTERVEGTQVV
+138 
-150 RVQAQGINR
+150 
-159 ELLPRLVNT
+159 
-168 LTDVYREHLAAAYKR
+168 
-183 AVGSGN
+183 
-189 TQLRDE
+189 
-195 IHLLDQQVAAKRQ
+195 VAAKRQ

-251 GQLRAVRNAI
+251 GHLRAVRNAI

-275 LADIEK
+275 LANIEK
-281 RGSQLREQLHELE
+281 RASELREQLHELDT
-294 LRFTP
+294 RFTP

-313 RLANLEQQMGSERAA
+313 RLTNLEQQMGSERAT

-333 LAAAQQQLTSARE
+333 LAEAQQQFTSARE
-346 AAERLQQ
+346 AADRLQQ

-378 LAHLEQL
+378 LAHIEQL

-401 ENAPQV
+401 ENAPRIEV
-407 QILEAATVPQEPLYP
+407 LEAATVPQEPLYP
-422 AYLPAGIGAAA
+422 PYLLAGIGAAA

-440 AVRFIEFFARPNPAP
+440 AVRFVEFFSRPDPAP
-455 EQGFLQ
+455 EQAFLQ
-461 PLWPL
+461 TFWPL
-466 PLTRDAMIAQ
+466 PLTREALTAQ

-496 LTDVEIAA
+496 LTDTEIAG
-504 LLQAANDE
+504 LLQAANDD
-512 GRLLMVALFTG
+512 GRLLMVALLTG
-523 LTIEEIIGLR
+523 LTVEEIIGLR
-533 WDDLDLDAG
+533 WDDFDLDAD
-542 TIKVPGKSARLIHL
+542 TLKVPGRSARILGVK
-556 REPLRRLIN
+556 EPLRGLI
-565 ARRAAQQPT
+565 RAWQTAQQPT
-574 PGPASSADEAAD
+574 PSPASSADEAAN

-601 EVTPAILRHTYVAFL
+601 EVTPAILRHTYMAFL

-635 EELAAYMRFAPA
+635 EELSAYMRLAPA
-647 QARVPLEQVDLIP
+647 QMRVPLEQVDLIL

>member
-13 YALADASPAPPEFRA
+13 YALGEVSPAPPEYRA
-28 NNSNRRRIA
+28 NNSSRRRIA
-37 IFSTVFLVGCALSVA
+37 IFFTVFLAGCALSSA
-52 YAILRPAEYRAAA
+52 YAIFRPAEYRAAA
-65 RVEIV
+65 RLEIV
-70 PGSLRSPPE
+70 PGLSSPSE
-79 GANPGPRDALAEN
+79 GANTGPRSALAEN
-92 GRKSFLTEVQVLIS
+92 GRKSFLTEVQVLVS
-106 RPVLDKAVAR
+106 RPLLEKAVAR
-116 LGNSDDIAKDLG
+116 LGSSDDVSKDLG
-128 PDPVQGLGRM
+128 TDPVQGLGRM
-138 LSTERVEGTQVV
+138 LSTESVEGTQVV
-150 RVQAQGINR
+150 RVQAQGTNP

-168 LTDVYREHLAAAYKR
+168 LTDVYREHLAAAYKQS
-183 AVGSGN
+183 VGTGN

-195 IHLLDQQVAAKRQ
+195 THVLDRQVAAKRQ

-223 RDENQLLSTAKGLGE
+223 RDENQLLSTVKGLGE
-238 SLNDANSDVAAAE
+238 SLNDANTDVATAE
-251 GQLRAVRNAI
+251 GHLRAVRNAI

-268 GPKNNPT
+268 GAKNNPT

-299 QYLDL
+299 QYLEL

-313 RLANLEQQMGSERAA
+313 RLANLDQQMGSERAT

-333 LAAAQQQLTSARE
+333 LAEAQQQLTSARE

-401 ENAPQV
+401 ENAPRV
-407 QILEAATVPQEPLYP
+407 EVLEAATVPQEPLYP

-440 AVRFIEFFARPNPAP
+440 AVRFIEFFARPDPAP
-455 EQGFLQ
+455 EPAFLQ
-461 PLWPL
+461 PFWPR
-466 PLTRDAMIAQ
+466 PLTREALSAQ

-496 LTDVEIAA
+496 LTDLEIAA

-512 GRLLMVALFTG
+512 GRLLMVAFFTG
-523 LTIEEIIGLR
+523 LTVEEIVGLR
-533 WDDLDLDAG
+533 WDGVDLDAG
-542 TIKVPGKSARLIHL
+542 TIKVPGRSARILDL
-556 REPLRRLIN
+556 REPLRDLIN

-574 PGPASSADEAAD
+574 PSPASSADEAAD

-601 EVTPAILRHTYVAFL
+601 EVTPTILRHTYVAFL

-635 EELAAYMRFAPA
+635 EELAAYMRLAPA
-647 QARVPLEQVDLIP
+647 QPRMPLEQIDLIL

-667 GPQG
+667 HP

>member
-1 MGKLVGWSDRHQ
+1 MGKLVGWSARHQ
-13 YALADASPAPPEFRA
+13 YALGDASPAPPEFRA

-37 IFSTVFLVGCALSVA
+37 VFSTVFLMGCALSAA
-52 YAILRPAEYRAAA
+52 YAIFRPAEYRAAA
-65 RVEIV
+65 RLEIA
-70 PGSLRSPPE
+70 SP
-79 GANPGPRDALAEN
+79 ANALAEN
-92 GRKSFLTEVQVLIS
+92 GRKSFLTEVQVLTS
-106 RPVLDKAVAR
+106 RPVLDQTMAR
-116 LGNSDDIAKDLG
+116 LGNSDEVSKDLG

-138 LSTERVEGTQVV
+138 LSTERVKATQIV
-150 RVQAQGINR
+150 RVQAQGTDR

-168 LTDVYREHLAAAYKR
+168 LTDVYREHSAAAYKTS
-183 AVGSGN
+183 VGSGN

-195 IHLLDQQVAAKRQ
+195 ISLLDQQVAAKRR

-223 RDENQLLSTAKGLGE
+223 RGENQLLSTVKGLGE
-238 SLNDANSDVAAAE
+238 SLNDANADVAAAE
-251 GQLRAVRNAI
+251 GHLRAVRNAI

-313 RLANLEQQMGSERAA
+313 RLANHEQQMGSERAA

-333 LAAAQQQLTSARE
+333 LAEAQQQLTGARE

-378 LAHLEQL
+378 LAHIEQL

-394 QLEASEA
+394 QLEAGEA
-401 ENAPQV
+401 ENAPRLEV
-407 QILEAATVPQEPLYP
+407 LEAATVPQEPLYP
-422 AYLPAGIGAAA
+422 PYLLAGIGAAA
-433 SLVLGIF
+433 SLILGIF
-440 AVRFIEFFARPNPAP
+440 AVRFIEFFARRDPAP
-455 EQGFLQ
+455 EQPFFH
-461 PLWPL
+461 PFWPQ
-466 PLTRDAMIAQ
+466 PLTRDALTAQ
-476 RPLLTAEPMQLP
+476 RPLLTAEPMRLP

-504 LLQAANDE
+504 LLQAASDE
-512 GRLLMVALFTG
+512 WRPLMMALLTG
-523 LTIEEIIGLR
+523 LTVEEIVGLSWDNLDIG
-533 WDDLDLDAG
+533 AG
-542 TIKVPGKSARLIHL
+542 TIKVPGRSPRILHL
-556 REPLRRLIN
+556 REPLRGLIS
-565 ARRAAQQPT
+565 ARQAAQQPA
-574 PGPASSADEAAD
+574 PSPASSADEAAD

-601 EVTPAILRHTYVAFL
+601 EVTPAILRHTYMAFL

-635 EELAAYMRFAPA
+635 EELSAYMRLAPA
-647 QARVPLEQVDLIP
+647 QARVPLEQVDPIL

-667 GPQG
+667 NQQG

>member
-1 MGKLVGWSDRHQ
+1 MGKLVGWSARHQ
-13 YALADASPAPPEFRA
+13 YALGDALPAPAEFRA
-28 NNSNRRRIA
+28 NNSNRRRIVV
-37 IFSTVFLVGCALSVA
+37 FSTVFLVGCALSAA
-52 YAILRPAEYRAAA
+52 YAIFRPAEYRAAA
-65 RVEIV
+65 RLEIA
-70 PGSLRSPPE
+70 SP
-79 GANPGPRDALAEN
+79 ANALAEN
-92 GRKSFLTEVQVLIS
+92 GRKSFLTEVQVLTS
-106 RPVLDKAVAR
+106 RPVLEKTVAR
-116 LGNSDDIAKDLG
+116 LGNSDEVSKDLG

-150 RVQAQGINR
+150 RVQAQGTDR

-168 LTDVYREHLAAAYKR
+168 LIDVYREHLASAYKTS
-183 AVGSGN
+183 VGSGN

-195 IHLLDQQVAAKRQ
+195 IGLLDQQVAAKRQ

-223 RDENQLLSTAKGLGE
+223 RDENQLLSTVKGLGE
-238 SLNDANSDVAAAE
+238 SLNDANADVAAAE
-251 GQLRAVRNAI
+251 GHLRAVRNAI

-333 LAAAQQQLTSARE
+333 LAEAQQKLTSARE

-353 QLNGNK
+353 KLNGNK

-385 HRGAIERLA
+385 RRGAIERLA
-394 QLEASEA
+394 QLEAGEA
-401 ENAPQV
+401 ENAPRV
-407 QILEAATVPQEPLYP
+407 EVLEGATVPREALYP
-422 AYLPAGIGAAA
+422 PYLLAGIGAAA

-440 AVRFIEFFARPNPAP
+440 AVQFIEFFARRDPAP
-455 EQGFLQ
+455 ERPFFH
-461 PLWPL
+461 PFWPQ
-466 PLTRDAMIAQ
+466 PLTRDALTAQ
-476 RPLLTAEPMQLP
+476 RPLLTAESLRLA

-496 LTDVEIAA
+496 LTDMEIAA

-512 GRLLMVALFTG
+512 GRLLMMALLTG
-523 LTIEEIIGLR
+523 LTVEEIVGLR
-533 WDDLDLDAG
+533 WDDLDIDAG
-542 TIKVPGKSARLIHL
+542 TIKVLGRSPRNLHL
-556 REPLRRLIN
+556 REPLRGLIS
-565 ARRAAQQPT
+565 ARQAAQQPT
-574 PGPASSADEAAD
+574 PSPASSTDEAAD

-635 EELAAYMRFAPA
+635 EELAAYMRLAPA
-647 QARVPLEQVDLIP
+647 QIRVPLEQVDLIP
-660 PALRAMA
+660 PALRATA
-667 GPQG
+667 GTQG